1 MRGAGYDINAGMT
14 QNTDTIYAL
23 SSASGKAGVA
33 VIRVSGPKA
42 WDSLKQLVGDKTLV
56 EPRSSRVYGLINPAT
71 KDVIDHALVIG
82 FKAPQSFTGEDVIE
96 YHCHGSPAVMEEFFG
111 VLGQMEGHR
120 MAEHGEYTRR
130 AFENGKLDLTEA
142 EAVADLIDAE
152 TKAQKEQALT
162 QMGGALSTLYHGWA
176 EELTRALA
184 YVEAIIDFPDE
195 DVPDTETAKALP
207 AIQKL
212 QGNISDHLNDGR
224 KGERLRDGIKV
235 AVIGAPNAG
244 KSTLVNALVERDI
257 AIVSD
262 LAGTTRDIIE
272 AHLNIA
278 GYPVI
283 LADTA
288 GLRPEQIN
296 NQDDAEGHDAI
307 EGAGIRRALNYANNS
322 DVRLLVFDGSEA
334 ETNQATLDLIRP
346 QDIVIINKNDLINEN
361 APLFHVKQGLDLQ
374 GDLQGDPI
382 LISTKDNEGLNVLIS
397 ALSEKIKAL
406 FTTAR
411 DTPSLTRQRHRTQLE
426 ECLSSLDKALSINEP
441 ELMAQELRFAVN
453 ALGRITGRVDVED
466 LLDVIFKDF
475 CIGK

>member
-1 MRGAGYDINAGMT
+1 MRGMTRNNMT
-14 QNTDTIYAL
+14 QNNDTIYAL

-42 WDSLKQLVGDKTLV
+42 WESFDKLIGDQNPAQ
-56 EPRSSRVYGLINPAT
+56 PRSARVYDLINPLT

-96 YHCHGSPAVMEEFFG
+96 YHCHGSPAVLEGFFDT
-111 VLGQMEGHR
+111 LAIMDGHR

-162 QMGGALSTLYHGWA
+162 QMGGALSALYQGWA
-176 EELTRALA
+176 EDLTRALA

-212 QGNISDHLNDGR
+212 QGEITDHLNDGR

-244 KSTLVNALVERDI
+244 KSSLVNALAERDI

-278 GYPVI
+278 GYPII

-288 GLRPEQIN
+288 GLRPEQI
-296 NQDDAEGHDAI
+296 EGVTDTTQPI
-307 EGAGIRRALNYANNS
+307 ENETLGSSLSGAVVPLCDGNALN
-322 DVRLLVFDGSEA
+322 
-334 ETNQATLDLIRP
+334 
-346 QDIVIINKNDLINEN
+346 
-361 APLFHVKQGLDLQ
+361 
-374 GDLQGDPI
+374 
-382 LISTKDNEGLNVLIS
+382 
-397 ALSEKIKAL
+397 
-406 FTTAR
+406 TASKPR
-411 DTPSLTRQRHRTQLE
+411 YY
-426 ECLSSLDKALSINEP
+426 
-441 ELMAQELRFAVN
+441 
-453 ALGRITGRVDVED
+453 
-466 LLDVIFKDF
+466 
-475 CIGK
+475 